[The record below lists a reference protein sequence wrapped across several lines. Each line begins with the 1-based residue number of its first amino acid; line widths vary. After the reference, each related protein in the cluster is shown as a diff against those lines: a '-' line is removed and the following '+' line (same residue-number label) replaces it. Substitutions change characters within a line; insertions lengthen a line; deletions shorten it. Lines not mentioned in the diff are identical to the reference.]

1 VNIAELHATYS
12 AARARL
18 WNPPRLILDVNAR
31 ETIKAEQ
38 ARREQAE
45 HKYREHFARIEADRI
60 ARKKDA
66 VIDLYRQV
74 PIDGQGINDHIAGDR
89 VDQIKIASREIIR
102 AVSTVYNI
110 SRDDLFS
117 PRRTAEIVWPRQV
130 AMWAMK
136 KTTKMS
142 LPQIGR
148 RFAGRDHTTVLH
160 AVKKIQTLVEA
171 GKIDPLPS
179 LISAVLRHRAEVRE
193 NVPFGE
199 DAGQ

>member
-1 VNIAELHATYS
+1 MNSAELHATYS

-18 WNPPRLILDVNAR
+18 SNPPKIIVDVNAQ
-31 ETIKAEQ
+31 EAIKAEK

-45 HKYREHFARIEADRI
+45 HKHREHFARSKTDRM

-74 PIDGQGINDHIAGDR
+74 PIDGQDINDHIAGDR

-117 PRRTAEIVWPRQV
+117 PRRTAEIVRPRQV

-142 LPQIGR
+142 LP
-148 RFAGRDHTTVLH
+148 
-160 AVKKIQTLVEA
+160 
-171 GKIDPLPS
+171 
-179 LISAVLRHRAEVRE
+179 
-193 NVPFGE
+193 
-199 DAGQ
+199 